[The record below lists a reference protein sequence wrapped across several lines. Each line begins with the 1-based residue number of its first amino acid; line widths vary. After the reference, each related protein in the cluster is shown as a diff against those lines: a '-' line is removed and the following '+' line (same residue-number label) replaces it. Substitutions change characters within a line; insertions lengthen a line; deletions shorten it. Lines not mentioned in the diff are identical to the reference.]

1 MIEGGDKMS
10 WVKKDVNL
18 AGFLLKRSENM
29 KNITILK
36 IVNLGRQIYL
46 GHLPLKLHRYAR
58 GKADCRFQDKNVIK
72 MSSMKKK
79 R

>member
-29 KNITILK
+29 KNIIILK
-36 IVNLGRQIYL
+36 IVNLQ
-46 GHLPLKLHRYAR
+46 
-58 GKADCRFQDKNVIK
+58 GKTDLFRASTIETTSVRKGQ
-72 MSSMKKK
+72 S
-79 R
+79 

>member
-29 KNITILK
+29 KNIIILK
-36 IVNLGRQIYL
+36 IVNLHGKTDLYIQGIY
-46 GHLPLKLHRYAR
+46 H
-58 GKADCRFQDKNVIK
+58 
-72 MSSMKKK
+72 
-79 R
+79 

>member
-29 KNITILK
+29 KNIIILK
-36 IVNLGRQIYL
+36 IVNLQ
-46 GHLPLKLHRYAR
+46 
-58 GKADCRFQDKNVIK
+58 GKTDLFRAYTIENTSVRKGQ
-72 MSSMKKK
+72 S
-79 R
+79 